1 MLPKNL
7 DPISLYI
14 LYIKNTITRG
24 FIDLNQVFSDLFNYD
39 KKHPIHKAA
48 NFVGSIA
55 LDVPMRVFSK
65 NMNKYA
71 ESYDNGVYKR
81 YVPLFEGLNPIEKS
95 SPIEKD
101 KKSEPAKQHVS
112 PKPQEKSLV
121 PFTLHLKAQDLRKAG
136 KSFEEIRKELKLN
149 HQQMREV
156 FSDYVAAVHHDL
168 DASFKRSDYLRSI
181 FSKKDTQ

>member
-39 KKHPIHKAA
+39 RKHPIHKAA

-55 LDVPMRVFSK
+55 LDIPMKVFSK

-71 ESYDNGVYKR
+71 ESYDKGAYKR
-81 YVPLFEGLNPIEKS
+81 YVPLFEGLNPVEKTS
-95 SPIEKD
+95 SIDKD
-101 KKSEPAKQHVS
+101 KKSEPLKQHVPS
-112 PKPQEKSLV
+112 KPGEKSLV
-121 PFTLHLKAQDLRKAG
+121 PFSTHVKAQELKKKG
-136 KSFEEIRKELKLN
+136 MTHKEIQKELKLDN
-149 HQQMREV
+149 LQMREV
-156 FSDYVAAVHHDL
+156 FPDFVFPIKHDL

-181 FSKKDTQ
+181 LTKKDN

>member
-39 KKHPIHKAA
+39 RKHPIHKAA

-55 LDVPMRVFSK
+55 LDIPMKVFSK

-71 ESYDNGVYKR
+71 ESYDNGAYKR
-81 YVPLFEGLNPIEKS
+81 YVPLFEGLNPVEKTS
-95 SPIEKD
+95 SIDKD
-101 KKSEPAKQHVS
+101 KKSKPIKQFIPS
-112 PKPQEKSLV
+112 KPEEKSLV
-121 PFTLHLKAQDLRKAG
+121 PFSVHLKAQELKKKG
-136 KSFEEIRKELKLN
+136 KSYEEIRKELRLD
-149 HQQMREV
+149 HSQMREV
-156 FSDYVAAVHHDL
+156 FSDYIPAVKHDL

-181 FSKKDTQ
+181 ITKRDN